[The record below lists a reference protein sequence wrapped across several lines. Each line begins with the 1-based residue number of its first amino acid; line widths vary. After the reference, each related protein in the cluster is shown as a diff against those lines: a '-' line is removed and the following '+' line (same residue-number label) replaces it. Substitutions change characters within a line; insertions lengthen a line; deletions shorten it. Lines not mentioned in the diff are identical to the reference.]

1 MLRALLLG
9 VLTVSAVASCSKK
22 ADAPAVAVGTAA
34 GKVIE
39 INGKVEATREGKTR
53 ELAIGAEVFRDD
65 QIATSADATVTIE
78 LFHNGAKWAVVSNKQ
93 ARVDSSLAWGLDK
106 QQASKAVEHNSAAA
120 GRNAERSAAD
130 TAQTTAMKEP
140 PKPGAVPAPPAEPA
154 AAESAPMPGPTTPSR
169 SDEGAKGPPPP
180 PPPPPV
186 TASRGD
192 ELGGKTEPPPP
203 STGGSTTAT
212 QAPRK
217 TADVADLKPDAKPAK
232 NMPRQ
237 EKETDRAKLVISPQ
251 QVAEHHRADF
261 QKCLDPKA
269 STITITMKVRDN
281 KTKVALGGTGTR
293 SREILACVD
302 AVAQKIDWP
311 VKGSSF
317 EVVLKF

>member
-9 VLTVSAVASCSKK
+9 VLTVSAVASCSKN

-53 ELAIGAEVFRDD
+53 ELAMGADVFRDD

-93 ARVDSSLAWGLDK
+93 ARVDASLAWGLDK

-120 GRNAERSAAD
+120 GRNAERSAAE
-130 TAQTTAMKEP
+130 TAQTTAMKDS
-140 PKPGAVPAPPAEPA
+140 PKPGAMPAPPAEPA
-154 AAESAPMPGPTTPSR
+154 AAESAPMPQPTGRGDEEGGGPKG
-169 SDEGAKGPPPP
+169 GAATPPPP
-180 PPPPPV
+180 PPPPARP
-186 TASRGD
+186 
-192 ELGGKTEPPPP
+192 
-203 STGGSTTAT
+203 GSTAAPANTA
-212 QAPRK
+212 APRK
-217 TADVADLKPDAKPAK
+217 VADVADLKPDAEPAK

-237 EKETDRAKLVISPQ
+237 ERETDRAKIVVGPQ
-251 QVAEHHRADF
+251 QVAERHRDDF
-261 QKCLDPKA
+261 KKCLDPKA
-269 STITITMKVRDN
+269 SSLTITIKVRDN

-293 SREILACVD
+293 TAQILACVD

-311 VKGSSF
+311 VKGSTF
-317 EVVLKF
+317 EVALKF